1 MMKKIVEVK
10 NLTMSYERE
19 EVLRGVSFSL
29 DEGEWLSVVGEN
41 GSGKTTL
48 LKGIAGLLPL
58 KEGSIDFGSG
68 LTRKKIGYLPQQTA
82 VQRDF
87 PACVHEV
94 VQSGCTGSRGLLG
107 MRSRA
112 DKERA
117 HDAIHE
123 LGIEHIHHRPYCD
136 LSGGQQQRV
145 LLARALCAT
154 EKLLLLDEPVT
165 GLDPLVSAELYESIA
180 RLNKNRGVA
189 VIMVSH
195 DIAGAVKYSDKILH
209 IGRGVE
215 FFGATEDYLA
225 SDLGK
230 RFAGKDG

>member
-1 MMKKIVEVK
+1 MMEKIVEIK
-10 NLTMSYERE
+10 NLTMSYERVD
-19 EVLRGVSFSL
+19 VLRNVSFSL
-29 DEGEWLSVVGEN
+29 NEGEWLSIVGEN

-48 LKGIAGLLPL
+48 LKGIAGLLPA
-58 KEGSIDFGSG
+58 KGGSIDFGCG

-82 VQRDF
+82 IQRDF

-94 VQSGCTGSRGLLG
+94 VLSGCTGGAKLLG
-107 MRSRA
+107 MRSRS
-112 DKERA
+112 DRQRA

-165 GLDPLVSAELYESIA
+165 GLDPIVSAELYESVA
-180 RLNKNRGVA
+180 KLNRERKVA

-209 IGRGVE
+209 IGNGVE
-215 FFGATEDYLA
+215 FFGTTEEYLS

-230 RFAGKDG
+230 RFAGK

>member
-1 MMKKIVEVK
+1 MEKIVEVK
-10 NLTMSYERE
+10 NLTMSYERM

-29 DEGEWLSVVGEN
+29 GQGEWLSIVGEN

-58 KEGSIDFGSG
+58 KEGSVSFGG
-68 LTRKKIGYLPQQTA
+68 GVTRKTVGYLPQQTA

-94 VQSGCTGSRGLLG
+94 VLSGCTGSMFGFHT
-107 MRSRA
+107 RA
-112 DKERA
+112 DKRRA
-117 HDAIHE
+117 HGAIHE
-123 LGIEHIHHRPYCD
+123 LGIEEIHHRPYCD

-165 GLDPLVSAELYESIA
+165 GLDPLVSAEMYASIHA
-180 RLNKNRGVA
+180 LNKKRGVA

-209 IGRGVE
+209 IGSSVE
-215 FFGATEDYLA
+215 FFGTTEEYLE
-225 SDLGK
+225 SELGR
-230 RFAGKDG
+230 RFAGK

>member
-1 MMKKIVEVK
+1 MGKLVEIK
-10 NLTMSYERE
+10 NLSMSYERS
-19 EVLRGVSFSL
+19 EVLSGVNFCVE
-29 DEGEWLSVVGEN
+29 EGEWLSIVGEN

-58 KEGSIDFGSG
+58 KEGSIDFGCG

-94 VQSGCTGSRGLLG
+94 VLSGCTGGAKLLG
-107 MRSRA
+107 KRSRS
-112 DKERA
+112 DRERA

-180 RLNKNRGVA
+180 KLNKKRGVA

-209 IGRGVE
+209 IGSGVE
-215 FFGATEDYLA
+215 FFGSTADYIE

-230 RFAGKDG
+230 RFAGK

>member
-1 MMKKIVEVK
+1 MMGKIIEVK
-10 NLTMSYERE
+10 NLTMSYDRE
-19 EVLRGVSFSL
+19 AVLRDVSFSL
-29 DEGEWLSVVGEN
+29 NEGEWLSVVGEN
-41 GSGKTTL
+41 GSGKSTL

-58 KEGSIDFGSG
+58 KGGSVDFGSG
-68 LTRKKIGYLPQQTA
+68 LTRKEIGYLPQQTA
-82 VQRDF
+82 IQRDF

-94 VQSGCTGSRGLLG
+94 VLSGCTGGARLLG
-107 MRSRA
+107 MRSRS
-112 DKERA
+112 DRQRA

-123 LGIEHIHHRPYCD
+123 LGIEHIHHKPYCD

-165 GLDPLVSAELYESIA
+165 GLDPLVSAEMYESIDK
-180 RLNKNRGVA
+180 LNKKRKVA

-195 DIAGAVKYSDKILH
+195 DISGAVKYSDKILH
-209 IGRGVE
+209 IGSGVE
-215 FFGATEDYLA
+215 FFGTTEEYLA

-230 RFAGKDG
+230 RFAGK

>member
-1 MMKKIVEVK
+1 MEKIVDVK
-10 NLTMSYERE
+10 NLTMSYERA
-19 EVLRGVSFSL
+19 EVLKDVSFSL
-29 DEGEWLSVVGEN
+29 NEGEWLSIVGEN

-48 LKGIAGLLPL
+48 LKGIAGLLPV
-58 KEGSIDFGSG
+58 KDGNINFGCG
-68 LTRKKIGYLPQQTA
+68 LTRRKIGYLPQQTP

-94 VQSGCTGSRGLLG
+94 VLSGCTGNARVLG

-112 DKERA
+112 DKKRA

-123 LGIEHIHHRPYCD
+123 LGIEQIHHRPYCD

-180 RLNKNRGVA
+180 SLNKNRKVA

-195 DIAGAVKYSDKILH
+195 DIAGAVKHSDKILH
-209 IGRGVE
+209 IGNGVE
-215 FFGATEDYLA
+215 FFGTTQDYLL

-230 RFAGKDG
+230 RFSGK